1 MGSIARRVL
10 LGSEE
15 WVLDAMDRVATM
27 LRPRPASTPHLE
39 VGLRG
44 ERTAL
49 FYLRREG
56 YTVVARRWTT
66 GKLRGDVDLIGWER
80 DQLCFVEVKT
90 RARRD
95 RATPAETA
103 VDGEKQTML
112 RRMAA
117 AYVRGFPEGKREE
130 VVVRFDIVAV
140 YLEGG
145 RAECEVFRDAF
156 R

>member
-1 MGSIARRVL
+1 MTGLASRAWLR
-10 LGSEE
+10 SEE
-15 WVLDAMDRVATM
+15 WALNGMDRLATR
-27 LRPRPASTPHLE
+27 LRCGGGMAPHLK

-44 ERTAL
+44 ERAAL

-66 GKLRGDVDLIGWER
+66 GKLRGDVDLIGWDR

-95 RATPAETA
+95 RLTPAETA
-103 VDGEKQTML
+103 VDHEKQTML
-112 RRMAA
+112 RRMAG
-117 AYVRGFPEGKREE
+117 AYVRGFPEGKRRE
-130 VVVRFDIVAV
+130 VLMRFDIVAV

-145 RAECEVFRDAF
+145 GAACELFRDAF